1 MCAVL
6 PEHCVCFHEPSV
18 APREGYTGLCVAER
32 SVGLVNAL
40 CREGS
45 WDPEQAE
52 PCPCPGLCPQASSL
66 CQLRSSDVPWPGW
79 GWLGALPRAG
89 ARAVIQPPR
98 ALTAGRGHSLL
109 CPDLAG
115 LWGCACSR
123 VLGATAWL
131 ASAPPKI
138 CVSFSAS
145 SALWMGL
152 RSQRAETNDRP
163 TPFIMFILTFCP
175 EMGTV
180 LREENCWA
188 LAENGLKLLNLK
200 YVRWPLIQPRGARTA
215 FATRPS
221 GGFVTSALRNIHSPA
236 LLLLLFQAA
245 LPRVHFV
252 FVLVLL
258 DVESR
263 GKAGVSGWLWVPTG
277 CGCRCGA
284 VPHLAQFHGG
294 GIVQQL
300 GVEMLGFYTCACGLT
315 QFQ

>member
-1 MCAVL
+1 M
-6 PEHCVCFHEPSV
+6 
-18 APREGYTGLCVAER
+18 
-32 SVGLVNAL
+32 
-40 CREGS
+40 
-45 WDPEQAE
+45 
-52 PCPCPGLCPQASSL
+52 PC
-66 CQLRSSDVPWPGW
+66 
-79 GWLGALPRAG
+79 
-89 ARAVIQPPR
+89 
-98 ALTAGRGHSLL
+98 AGRGAGILSRLSPALVPGCVPRPAPCASWDHLM
-109 CPDLAG
+109 CPGQDGAGWELFPEQVPG
-115 LWGCACSR
+115 LWFSPL
-123 VLGATAWL
+123 VLW
-131 ASAPPKI
+131 
-138 CVSFSAS
+138 
-145 SALWMGL
+145 
-152 RSQRAETNDRP
+152 QRAGGTASCPQTWLGSGAVPAPVFWELQLGLPRHHPKSACLSLHLQPCGWGCVPSGQKQNDRP

-215 FATRPS
+215 LATRPS